1 MSKLFLF
8 AVGGTGARVL
18 RSFTML
24 IASGLQGFDS
34 STEIVP
40 IIIDHDRQCGDKKR
54 ATDTLDTYQNI
65 NRALYPNGN
74 TVSYVD
80 HFFMTRVTPLSE
92 VGAAHIPKHVG
103 DSKWCL
109 NFGPDGSV
117 KFAEFIGIPSMV
129 AMPGLTETLG
139 LLHALYDSSDDT
151 APAAELELN
160 LNVGFKG
167 KPNIGTVV
175 FHELKDTVEFQQ
187 FLACCAPNDKVFIVG
202 SLFGG
207 TGSSGIPE
215 IVKAIRNSGAACAN
229 TQIGT
234 ALMLPYF
241 GLLPNQHPNNDGLNT
256 GAIDSAMFNAKT
268 KAALGSYSI
277 GGGDALNNMVNS
289 IYYIGDEV
297 NATSNEYNEGA
308 VSQKNPAHVAEF
320 IAAQAIVDFWVSGNA
335 GPHEFG
341 TRDDG
346 QTKAFDLQAFHDVTH
361 EQILTSLSVFTLAV
375 RYYREVVRGERVK
388 LNPTTT
394 FYSSKGFDLAANLNK
409 GIYALID
416 VFLGIPANNDW
427 GFYPWL
433 KELADQP
440 HALKLYN
447 IGTDSLNDILCHKVI
462 KGGLISSPV
471 TKDDNLN
478 SKMNSITKNITSK
491 DVTTF
496 FKSLRTLGQEI
507 YNIIK

>member
-92 VGAAHIPKHVG
+92 VGAAHIPNHVG

-207 TGSSGIPE
+207 NRIFWNS
-215 IVKAIRNSGAACAN
+215 RNC
-229 TQIGT
+229 
-234 ALMLPYF
+234 
-241 GLLPNQHPNNDGLNT
+241 
-256 GAIDSAMFNAKT
+256 
-268 KAALGSYSI
+268 
-277 GGGDALNNMVNS
+277 
-289 IYYIGDEV
+289 
-297 NATSNEYNEGA
+297 
-308 VSQKNPAHVAEF
+308 
-320 IAAQAIVDFWVSGNA
+320 
-335 GPHEFG
+335 
-341 TRDDG
+341 
-346 QTKAFDLQAFHDVTH
+346 
-361 EQILTSLSVFTLAV
+361 
-375 RYYREVVRGERVK
+375 
-388 LNPTTT
+388 
-394 FYSSKGFDLAANLNK
+394 
-409 GIYALID
+409 
-416 VFLGIPANNDW
+416 
-427 GFYPWL
+427 
-433 KELADQP
+433 
-440 HALKLYN
+440 
-447 IGTDSLNDILCHKVI
+447 
-462 KGGLISSPV
+462 
-471 TKDDNLN
+471 
-478 SKMNSITKNITSK
+478 
-491 DVTTF
+491 
-496 FKSLRTLGQEI
+496 
-507 YNIIK
+507 